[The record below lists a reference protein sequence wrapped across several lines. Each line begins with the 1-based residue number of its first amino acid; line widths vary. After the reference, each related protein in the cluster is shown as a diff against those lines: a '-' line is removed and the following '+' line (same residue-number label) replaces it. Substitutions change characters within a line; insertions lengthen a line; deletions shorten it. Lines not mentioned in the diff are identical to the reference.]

1 MRLDIN
7 LATQPYEDA
16 RQFWMRWGTG
26 LAVSVILTL
35 ALLAIT
41 ISGWFAAGRDHANIA
56 QLKAE
61 IAQRDQTRAKAE
73 AYLNQPENRA
83 TRDQSQFLNE
93 LIERKSFSW
102 TRVLEDLEKV
112 MPARVHLV
120 AIHPELDEDNQ
131 LLLKLSVA
139 GDSHDRALELA
150 RRMEDSR
157 RFTRTHIAT
166 ESFKGDN
173 SSGGDPYQ
181 FNMEAIYVPETVPVP
196 SPKAE
201 VSKGESSKA
210 ESARAGSKGQSKGES
225 KSEISKRTTP

>member
-7 LATQPYEDA
+7 LASQPYEDA

-26 LAVSVILTL
+26 LAVSIILTL

-41 ISGWFAAGRDHANIA
+41 ISGWFAARRDHANIA

-61 IAQRDQTRAKAE
+61 IAQRDQTRQKAE

-157 RFTRTHIAT
+157 RFTRTHIAS
-166 ESFKGDN
+166 ESYKGDN
-173 SSGGDPYQ
+173 SSGGDPYE

-196 SPKAE
+196 SPKGE
-201 VSKGESSKA
+201 GSKAGSPKA
-210 ESARAGSKGQSKGES
+210 ESANAGAKIEA
-225 KSEISKRTTP
+225 KSESSKRMAP